1 VGIAPL
7 LVALVA
13 TAAPEPAP
21 ALLARHECRRCH
33 EGTSE
38 PAPPLAK
45 ACVGC
50 HRRITGGTFEA
61 RRDLIVRWNRNLV
74 SLRQAPSLA
83 GVGARL
89 RRDWVRAFLLAPS
102 DARPALAAT
111 MPRLAL
117 TPNEADALARALVPN
132 DDRGGRG
139 RVGAPTLSPPKPSR
153 DVARR
158 AELADSTRDRG
169 DVSPAGDVARGA
181 RLYARLRC
189 GTCHAFTGADVDAVA
204 RPGIVARGAGERAPP
219 DAIAL
224 APDLALARARL
235 RPGRVAAFI
244 REPQVANADT
254 LMPATPMSAAEADD
268 LATFVLRAPL
278 RPAPPPP
285 SAPLPVLPLLARP
298 VRFAE
303 VQSRVFDRVCR
314 HCHAAP
320 DFALGD
326 GGPGNTGGFGFP
338 PRGLD
343 LSSYEGIASGA
354 FDDKGRRRSVF
365 AANADGTPAI
375 VARLRARRD
384 EEIGRADPALRGMP
398 LGLPALSPED
408 LQLVESWIA
417 QGRPR

>member
-1 VGIAPL
+1 MGIAPL

-13 TAAPEPAP
+13 TAAPEPAT

-158 AELADSTRDRG
+158 AELAGFTR
-169 DVSPAGDVARGA
+169 
-181 RLYARLRC
+181 
-189 GTCHAFTGADVDAVA
+189 
-204 RPGIVARGAGERAPP
+204 
-219 DAIAL
+219 
-224 APDLALARARL
+224 
-235 RPGRVAAFI
+235 GR
-244 REPQVANADT
+244 
-254 LMPATPMSAAEADD
+254 
-268 LATFVLRAPL
+268 
-278 RPAPPPP
+278 
-285 SAPLPVLPLLARP
+285 
-298 VRFAE
+298 
-303 VQSRVFDRVCR
+303 
-314 HCHAAP
+314 
-320 DFALGD
+320 
-326 GGPGNTGGFGFP
+326 
-338 PRGLD
+338 
-343 LSSYEGIASGA
+343 
-354 FDDKGRRRSVF
+354 
-365 AANADGTPAI
+365 
-375 VARLRARRD
+375 
-384 EEIGRADPALRGMP
+384 
-398 LGLPALSPED
+398 
-408 LQLVESWIA
+408 
-417 QGRPR
+417 

>member
-1 VGIAPL
+1 MGIAPL

-33 EGTSE
+33 EGTGE

-132 DDRGGRG
+132 DDR
-139 RVGAPTLSPPKPSR
+139 
-153 DVARR
+153 
-158 AELADSTRDRG
+158 DRG

-244 REPQVANADT
+244 REPQLANADT
-254 LMPATPMSAAEADD
+254 LMPATPMSAAEAED

>member
-13 TAAPEPAP
+13 TAAPEPAT

-132 DDRGGRG
+132 DDR
-139 RVGAPTLSPPKPSR
+139 
-153 DVARR
+153 
-158 AELADSTRDRG
+158 DRG

-244 REPQVANADT
+244 REPQLANADT

>member
-33 EGTSE
+33 EGTGE

-132 DDRGGRG
+132 DDR
-139 RVGAPTLSPPKPSR
+139 
-153 DVARR
+153 
-158 AELADSTRDRG
+158 DRG

-244 REPQVANADT
+244 REPQLANADT

>member
-13 TAAPEPAP
+13 TAAPEPAT

-132 DDRGGRG
+132 DDR
-139 RVGAPTLSPPKPSR
+139 
-153 DVARR
+153 
-158 AELADSTRDRG
+158 DRG

-189 GTCHAFTGADVDAVA
+189 GTCHAFTGADVDAGA
-204 RPGIVARGAGERAPP
+204 RPGIVARGEGERAPP

-244 REPQVANADT
+244 REPQLANADT
-254 LMPATPMSAAEADD
+254 LMPATPMSAAEAED

>member
-1 VGIAPL
+1 MGIAPL

-132 DDRGGRG
+132 DDRG
-139 RVGAPTLSPPKPSR
+139 
-153 DVARR
+153 
-158 AELADSTRDRG
+158 

-244 REPQVANADT
+244 REPQLANADT
-254 LMPATPMSAAEADD
+254 LMPATPMSAAEAED

-365 AANADGTPAI
+365 AANADGTPTM

>member
-1 VGIAPL
+1 MGIAPL

-33 EGTSE
+33 EGTGE

-132 DDRGGRG
+132 DDR
-139 RVGAPTLSPPKPSR
+139 
-153 DVARR
+153 
-158 AELADSTRDRG
+158 DRG

-244 REPQVANADT
+244 REPQLANADT
-254 LMPATPMSAAEADD
+254 LMPATPMSAAEAED

-365 AANADGTPAI
+365 AANADGTPTM

>member
-1 VGIAPL
+1 MGIAPL

-13 TAAPEPAP
+13 TAAPEPAT

-132 DDRGGRG
+132 DDRG
-139 RVGAPTLSPPKPSR
+139 
-153 DVARR
+153 
-158 AELADSTRDRG
+158 

-189 GTCHAFTGADVDAVA
+189 GTCHAFTGADVEAVA
-204 RPGIVARGAGERAPP
+204 RPGIVARGAGEQAPP

-254 LMPATPMSAAEADD
+254 LMPATPMSAAEAED

-285 SAPLPVLPLLARP
+285 SAPLPVLPLLARA

-303 VQSRVFDRVCR
+303 VQSRVFERVCR
-314 HCHAAP
+314 HCHATP

-365 AANADGTPAI
+365 AANADGTPAM

>member
-1 VGIAPL
+1 VGLAPL
-7 LVALVA
+7 LFALLAVPIAGAPDPA
-13 TAAPEPAP
+13 TT
-21 ALLARHECRRCH
+21 LLARHQCRRCH
-33 EGTSE
+33 EGTGP
-38 PAPPLAK
+38 PAPPLAE

-50 HRRITGGTFEA
+50 HRRITGATFA
-61 RRDLIVRWNRNLV
+61 APRALLVRWNQNLV

-117 TPNEADALARALVPN
+117 TPDEADTLARALVP
-132 DDRGGRG
+132 DDSGG
-139 RVGAPTLSPPKPSR
+139 VAP
-153 DVARR
+153 
-158 AELADSTRDRG
+158 G
-169 DVSPAGDVARGA
+169 GDVARGA
-181 RLYARLRC
+181 RLYARFRC
-189 GTCHAFTGADVDAVA
+189 GTCHAFTGADVEAVA
-204 RPGIVARGAGERAPP
+204 RPTVVARGDGERAPP
-219 DAIAL
+219 DPIAL
-224 APDLALARARL
+224 APDLALGRARL

-244 REPQVANADT
+244 REPQAASQDA
-254 LMPATPMSAAEADD
+254 LMPATPMSAAEAED

-278 RPAPPPP
+278 RPAPPRRPNGPP
-285 SAPLPVLPLLARP
+285 LPLLARP

-303 VQSRVFDRVCR
+303 VQARVFDRTCR
-314 HCHAAP
+314 HCHASP

-343 LSSYEGIASGA
+343 LSSYEGLASGA
-354 FDDKGRRRSVF
+354 FDETGRRRSVF
-365 AANADGTPAI
+365 APRADGTPGL

-384 EEIGRADPALRGMP
+384 EEAGHADPALRGMP
-398 LGLPALSPED
+398 LGLPALAPED
-408 LQLVESWIA
+408 LQLVESWVA

>member
-33 EGTSE
+33 EGTGE

-132 DDRGGRG
+132 DDR
-139 RVGAPTLSPPKPSR
+139 
-153 DVARR
+153 
-158 AELADSTRDRG
+158 DRG

-244 REPQVANADT
+244 REPQLANADT
-254 LMPATPMSAAEADD
+254 LMPATPMSAAEAED

>member
-1 VGIAPL
+1 MGIAPL

-13 TAAPEPAP
+13 TAAPEPAT

-132 DDRGGRG
+132 DDR
-139 RVGAPTLSPPKPSR
+139 
-153 DVARR
+153 
-158 AELADSTRDRG
+158 DRG

-244 REPQVANADT
+244 REPQLANADT

-365 AANADGTPAI
+365 AANADGTPTM

>member
-1 VGIAPL
+1 MGIAPL

-13 TAAPEPAP
+13 TAAPEPAT

-132 DDRGGRG
+132 DDR
-139 RVGAPTLSPPKPSR
+139 
-153 DVARR
+153 
-158 AELADSTRDRG
+158 DRG

-244 REPQVANADT
+244 REPQLANADT

-375 VARLRARRD
+375 VARLRARRE

>member
-13 TAAPEPAP
+13 TAAPEPAT

-132 DDRGGRG
+132 DDR
-139 RVGAPTLSPPKPSR
+139 
-153 DVARR
+153 
-158 AELADSTRDRG
+158 DRG

-244 REPQVANADT
+244 REPQLANADT
-254 LMPATPMSAAEADD
+254 LMPATPMSAAEAED

-365 AANADGTPAI
+365 AANADGTPTM

>member
-13 TAAPEPAP
+13 TAAPEPAT

-33 EGTSE
+33 EGTGE

-132 DDRGGRG
+132 DDRG
-139 RVGAPTLSPPKPSR
+139 
-153 DVARR
+153 
-158 AELADSTRDRG
+158 

-204 RPGIVARGAGERAPP
+204 RPGIVARGEGERAPP

-254 LMPATPMSAAEADD
+254 LMPATPMSAAEAED

-365 AANADGTPAI
+365 AANADGTPAM

>member
-13 TAAPEPAP
+13 TAAPEPAT

-132 DDRGGRG
+132 DDR
-139 RVGAPTLSPPKPSR
+139 
-153 DVARR
+153 
-158 AELADSTRDRG
+158 DRG

-244 REPQVANADT
+244 REPQLANADT
-254 LMPATPMSAAEADD
+254 LMPATPMSAAEAED

-375 VARLRARRD
+375 VARLRARRE

>member
-1 VGIAPL
+1 MGIAPL

-13 TAAPEPAP
+13 TAAPEPAT

-132 DDRGGRG
+132 DDR
-139 RVGAPTLSPPKPSR
+139 
-153 DVARR
+153 
-158 AELADSTRDRG
+158 DRG

-235 RPGRVAAFI
+235 RPGCVAAFI
-244 REPQVANADT
+244 REPQLANADT
-254 LMPATPMSAAEADD
+254 LMPATPMSAAEAED

-365 AANADGTPAI
+365 AANADGTPTM

>member
-13 TAAPEPAP
+13 TAAPEPAT

-132 DDRGGRG
+132 DDRG
-139 RVGAPTLSPPKPSR
+139 
-153 DVARR
+153 
-158 AELADSTRDRG
+158 

-244 REPQVANADT
+244 REPQLANADT
-254 LMPATPMSAAEADD
+254 LMPATPMSAAEAED

-365 AANADGTPAI
+365 AANADGTPTM

>member
-1 VGIAPL
+1 MGIAPL

-13 TAAPEPAP
+13 TAAPEPAT

-132 DDRGGRG
+132 DDR
-139 RVGAPTLSPPKPSR
+139 
-153 DVARR
+153 
-158 AELADSTRDRG
+158 DRG

-244 REPQVANADT
+244 REPQLANADT
-254 LMPATPMSAAEADD
+254 LMPATPMSAAEAED

-365 AANADGTPAI
+365 AANADGTPTM

>member
-1 VGIAPL
+1 MGIAPL

-33 EGTSE
+33 EGTGE

-132 DDRGGRG
+132 DDR
-139 RVGAPTLSPPKPSR
+139 
-153 DVARR
+153 
-158 AELADSTRDRG
+158 DRG

-244 REPQVANADT
+244 REPQLANADT

-365 AANADGTPAI
+365 AANADGTPTM

>member
-1 VGIAPL
+1 MGIAPL

-13 TAAPEPAP
+13 TAAPEPAT

-132 DDRGGRG
+132 D
-139 RVGAPTLSPPKPSR
+139 
-153 DVARR
+153 
-158 AELADSTRDRG
+158 ERDRG

-244 REPQVANADT
+244 REPQLANADT
-254 LMPATPMSAAEADD
+254 LMPATPMSAAEAED

>member
-13 TAAPEPAP
+13 TAAPEPAT

-33 EGTSE
+33 EGTGE

-117 TPNEADALARALVPN
+117 TPNEADALTRALVPN
-132 DDRGGRG
+132 D
-139 RVGAPTLSPPKPSR
+139 
-153 DVARR
+153 
-158 AELADSTRDRG
+158 DRG

-204 RPGIVARGAGERAPP
+204 RPGIVARGEGERAPP

-244 REPQVANADT
+244 REPQVGNADT
-254 LMPATPMSAAEADD
+254 LMPATPMSAAEAED

-365 AANADGTPAI
+365 AANADGTPAM

>member
-1 VGIAPL
+1 MGLAPL
-7 LVALVA
+7 LLAFSVAG
-13 TAAPEPAP
+13 APEPATM
-21 ALLARHECRRCH
+21 LLARHQCRRCH
-33 EGTSE
+33 EGTGL
-38 PAPPLAK
+38 PAPPLAE

-61 RRDLIVRWNRNLV
+61 RRELLVRWNRNLV

-111 MPRLAL
+111 MPRLGL
-117 TPNEADALARALVPN
+117 TPNEADTLARALVP
-132 DDRGGRG
+132 DDDHDG
-139 RVGAPTLSPPKPSR
+139 
-153 DVARR
+153 
-158 AELADSTRDRG
+158 
-169 DVSPAGDVARGA
+169 VSPAGDVARGA

-189 GTCHAFTGADVDAVA
+189 GTCHAFTGADVEAVA
-204 RPGIVARGAGERAPP
+204 RPGLVARGDGERAPP
-219 DAIAL
+219 DPMAL

-235 RPGRVAAFI
+235 RPARVAAFI
-244 REPQVANADT
+244 REPQVVTQDA
-254 LMPATPMSAAEADD
+254 LMPATPMSAAEAED

-278 RPAPPPP
+278 RPAPPPRP
-285 SAPLPVLPLLARP
+285 SGLLPLLTRP
-298 VRFAE
+298 VRFPE
-303 VQSRVFDRVCR
+303 VQARVFDRTCR
-314 HCHAAP
+314 HCHASP

-338 PRGLD
+338 PRGVD
-343 LSSYEGIASGA
+343 LSSYEGVASGA
-354 FDDKGRRRSVF
+354 FDEKGRRRSVF
-365 AANADGTPAI
+365 APRADGTSAL
-375 VARLRARRD
+375 VASLRARRD
-384 EEIGRADPALRGMP
+384 EEAGRADPALRGMP

>member
-13 TAAPEPAP
+13 TAAPEPAT

-132 DDRGGRG
+132 DDR
-139 RVGAPTLSPPKPSR
+139 
-153 DVARR
+153 
-158 AELADSTRDRG
+158 DRG

-244 REPQVANADT
+244 REPQLANADT
-254 LMPATPMSAAEADD
+254 LMPATPMSAAEAED